1 MALFTKIVLC
11 ASGNQ
16 LTAGVWSW
24 RKLRSFQVFDNDAQG
39 KEDFAHFLQQFPNT
53 NIYLLADSVEE
64 DYRVENLP
72 HTFGGAKHE
81 LVERKLS
88 QIYRNS
94 VFRVAH
100 FINRE
105 KDKRKDDRYLFL
117 ALNKVEFLAG
127 WLEVIEAQQAPLTG
141 VYMLSMLSQVILR
154 RMRLVEPHI
163 ILSERL
169 NSGLRQTY
177 LHNGNLRIS
186 RLAPMP
192 PEAEN
197 QLAYFYLVE
206 TEKTRLYLISQRFIT
221 RETPLKML
229 LPGLDDSS
237 KVICRHIEQEQGI
250 DCERIDLSELAHSI
264 HIKPQLLDANPEL
277 LHMHLLAIGNV
288 PDNLAPATLVKQHQ
302 VQLIRQ
308 GINLASIFIVL
319 LGLLMSGLY
328 VNQALDLTADTK
340 QAALDTQ
347 LQNQRYADVAK
358 NFPSTPIASNDLA
371 TAVEINDAI
380 KQYGKAPR
388 RMMQVISN
396 ALEASPEI
404 QLDRLHWMQTND
416 VSLKD
421 DDKTLLA
428 VPSEK
433 TSQQSSFV
441 PDPTVLYEVGF
452 INGQIKMFN
461 GDYRA
466 ALDSVN
472 HLAELLKADSN
483 VENVEILQAPVNVS
497 SYTALQGSTNDEK
510 AALQAAAMFKLR
522 VILKREVPTT

>member
-11 ASGNQ
+11 ASGHQ

-24 RKLRSFQVFDNDAQG
+24 GRLRSFSVFDNDAQG
-39 KEDFAHFLQQFPNT
+39 KEKFALFLQQFPNT
-53 NIYLLADSVEE
+53 SIYLLADSVEE

-72 HTFGGAKHE
+72 HTFGGARHE

-88 QIYRNS
+88 QIYRNT
-94 VFRVAH
+94 VFRVSH
-100 FINRE
+100 FISRE

-117 ALNKVEFLAG
+117 ALNKVEFLTS
-127 WLEVIEAQQAPLTG
+127 WLEVIDAQQAPLTG

-154 RMRLVEPHI
+154 RMRLVAPHI

-177 LHNGNLRIS
+177 LHKGKLRIS

-192 PEAEN
+192 PEADN

-237 KVICRHIEQEQGI
+237 RLICRHIEQEQGI
-250 DCERIDLSELAHSI
+250 DCERIDLSELASDI
-264 HIKPQLLDANPEL
+264 HIKSQLLDANPEL

-288 PDNLAPATLVKQHQ
+288 PDNLAPTGLIKQHQ
-302 VQLIRQ
+302 VRLLRQ
-308 GINLASIFIVL
+308 GINFASSLIVIV
-319 LGLLMSGLY
+319 GLLLSGLY
-328 VNQALDLTADTK
+328 VKQAMDFTTASK

-358 NFPSTPIASNDLA
+358 DFPSTPIASSDLA
-371 TAVEINDAI
+371 VAIEINNTI

-388 RMMQVISN
+388 RMMQVLSK
-396 ALEASPEI
+396 ALDATPDI
-404 QLDRLHWMQTND
+404 QIDRLHWLQTND
-416 VSLKD
+416 VDLKD
-421 DDKTLLA
+421 DDKTLVR
-428 VPSEK
+428 VPTDKSGQA
-433 TSQQSSFV
+433 SVFV

-466 ALDSVN
+466 ALESVN
-472 HLAELLKADSN
+472 HLAELLKTDSN

-497 SYTALQGSTNDEK
+497 SFSALQGSTNDEK
-510 AALQAAAMFKLR
+510 ASLQLAALFKLR
-522 VILKREVPTT
+522 LILKREVPST